1 MRKLIIL
8 VISSCFCYCYVLK
21 IWRRNWLIYFL
32 IGWFSYVYLSRLL
45 LLLHLKQQTTLFILK
60 FVSWLVNSRLRITKI
75 VCFSSL
81 FVCLLFLRG
90 KSFNINLTKT
100 LEIKKIKTLK
110 QINVTLIYYIFWS
123 ENELQ
128 LKTLK
133 LKGKN
138 NNPFK
143 IIT

>member
-1 MRKLIIL
+1 MFLLLLR
-8 VISSCFCYCYVLK
+8 FEDLK
-21 IWRRNWLIYFL
+21 KKYWLIYFL

-60 FVSWLVNSRLRITKI
+60 FVSWLVNSRLRITKF

-81 FVCLLFLRG
+81 FVCCFLRG

-100 LEIKKIKTLK
+100 LEIKTLK
-110 QINVTLIYYIFWS
+110 QINATLIYYIFWS

-138 NNPFK
+138 NNPYK